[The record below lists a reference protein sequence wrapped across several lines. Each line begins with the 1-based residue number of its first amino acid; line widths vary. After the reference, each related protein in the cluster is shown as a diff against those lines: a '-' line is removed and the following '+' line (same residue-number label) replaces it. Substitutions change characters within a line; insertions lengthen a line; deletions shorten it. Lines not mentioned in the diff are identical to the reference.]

1 MIGVLLIGRVG
12 VTLAIFV
19 PLDKNAASE
28 EDVTVGE
35 GGMAVSVGI
44 CCVGVLLITGVP
56 LGARVGRDKGCEDP
70 CARTVAVSCKS
81 SIEMGAR
88 LGVASGLKKAGMH
101 PLRDKLSTITRKRNF
116 FIIAPVDEVSFG

>member
-1 MIGVLLIGRVG
+1 MIGVLLMDTVEVPL
-12 VTLAIFV
+12 VTLV
-19 PLDKNAASE
+19 LMDNKTTSE

-35 GGMAVSVGI
+35 GGLAVSVGI

-81 SIEMGAR
+81 STEMGAR